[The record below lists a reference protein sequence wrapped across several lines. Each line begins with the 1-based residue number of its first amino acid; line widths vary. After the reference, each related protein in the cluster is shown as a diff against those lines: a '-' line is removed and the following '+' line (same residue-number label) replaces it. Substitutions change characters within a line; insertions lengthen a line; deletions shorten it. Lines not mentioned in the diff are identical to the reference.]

1 MDPLIGKLVSG
12 LDFKIPGLDGAGGAG
27 VAGQGGVGGIG
38 GDAAG
43 SGFGKLLEGAIGNLN
58 GSLGSAAGASQQL
71 ATGQAQDV
79 SKVAMT
85 VERAVLELQ
94 LATQIRNKAVE
105 AYQDIYRM
113 QV

>member
-1 MDPLIGKLVSG
+1 MDPIISRLVGG
-12 LDFKIPGLDGAGGAG
+12 LDFKIPGIDGAGA
-27 VAGQGGVGGIG
+27 AGQSGTGTSIG
-38 GDAAG
+38 GDAG
-43 SGFGKLLEGAIGNLN
+43 GGFGKTLQNAMSNLS
-58 GSLGSAAGASQQL
+58 GSMNEATTASQQL
-71 ATGQAQDV
+71 ATGQATDISQ
-79 SKVAMT
+79 VAMT